1 MKNQKIKKLVKKL
14 ESEYSNV
21 TLCLYDK
28 DSGQFTMAGHCT
40 TKGFLADMA
49 IRCILIHSENE
60 EVDPSVML
68 MHIICYMVD
77 RGDIDMERFKN
88 LCPFFLNIDKAVKE
102 S

>member
-1 MKNQKIKKLVKKL
+1 MKNQKIKRLVKKL
-14 ESEYSNV
+14 ESEYSDV
-21 TLCLYDK
+21 TLCLYDNE
-28 DSGQFTMAGHCT
+28 SGQFTMAGHCT

>member
-1 MKNQKIKKLVKKL
+1 MKDQKIKRLVKKL
-14 ESEYSNV
+14 ESEYSDV

-49 IRCILIHSENE
+49 IWCILMQSENE
-60 EVDPSVML
+60 EVKPEVTL
-68 MHIICYMVD
+68 MKIICSMTD

-102 S
+102 N

>member
-1 MKNQKIKKLVKKL
+1 MKDNKIKRLVKKL
-14 ESEYSNV
+14 EDEYDDV

-28 DSGQFTMAGHCT
+28 GSGQFTMAGHCT
-40 TKGFLADMA
+40 TKRFLAEVA
-49 IRCILIHSENE
+49 VRCILMQSENE

-102 S
+102 N